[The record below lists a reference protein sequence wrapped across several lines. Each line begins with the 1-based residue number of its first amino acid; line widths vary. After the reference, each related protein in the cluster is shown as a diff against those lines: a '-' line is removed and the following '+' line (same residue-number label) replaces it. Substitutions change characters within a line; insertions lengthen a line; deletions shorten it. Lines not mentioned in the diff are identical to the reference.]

1 MREMKD
7 SGIEWIGE
15 IPKEWEIAK
24 LKNVCTR
31 IIVGLAT
38 SVTQYYQDDGIPMFR
53 NLNIKETGLDT
64 EDVLFLNPEWAE
76 KQEGKKIHT
85 DDILTVHTGY
95 IGISCLVPKDY
106 DDCLTFTTLI
116 STVDNK
122 YAIPKYINYWINI
135 SRFFSLIYKS
145 VDTGAQINLNIAE
158 FVNLE
163 TVVPPLLVQQS
174 VVNYL
179 DEKCTKIDAIIE
191 KQQEIIERLKEYKLS
206 IISEAVT
213 KGLNPD
219 AEMKDSGVEWIGKT
233 PKSWKCVISRF
244 VFENVGDINHYMPD
258 SVEKGYPYLM
268 IGDLKDASSEIHF
281 ESCKKISEADFNVLR
296 EKMQPQNGDVIFA
309 RYATIGTV
317 CYVDTD
323 NDFLVS
329 YACVTVKPD
338 RRNLNGKYLFY
349 YFKSNAF
356 LEEVKQF
363 INSNTQG
370 NVGIEALYKTKITV
384 PELEEQGA
392 IVNYLDNKCSQI
404 DSTIGN
410 RLKAIKSLEQYKKS
424 LIYEVVTGK
433 REV

>member
-7 SGIEWIGE
+7 SGIEWIGK

-219 AEMKDSGVEWIGKT
+219 AEMKDSGVEWIGKIPT
-233 PKSWKCVISRF
+233 HWSLVKAKYYVDITNGSDPK
-244 VFENVGDINHYMPD
+244 EEGDIPVYGSGEKSFKTCGEYKEGPCVLIGRKGATLNIPHYIVGKYWNVDTAFDVKTKKGMLLKYYFYLAHCFDYNKFISQTTLPGMTQTNYNNMLIPVPSID
-258 SVEKGYPYLM
+258 EQEFIVRYVDEKN
-268 IGDLKDASSEIHF
+268 
-281 ESCKKISEADFNVLR
+281 KKIDCVL
-296 EKMQPQNGDVIFA
+296 ENCLKLLTN
-309 RYATIGTV
+309 
-317 CYVDTD
+317 
-323 NDFLVS
+323 N
-329 YACVTVKPD
+329 
-338 RRNLNGKYLFY
+338 
-349 YFKSNAF
+349 
-356 LEEVKQF
+356 
-363 INSNTQG
+363 
-370 NVGIEALYKTKITV
+370 
-384 PELEEQGA
+384 
-392 IVNYLDNKCSQI
+392 VNYK
-404 DSTIGN
+404 
-410 RLKAIKSLEQYKKS
+410 RS